1 MEEPMTMIAIKSFH
15 RSPQLAELRV
25 SYKRRKTPDGKQLRM
40 PWMLTSSQSAEKYLH
55 SVWDPHKLELVEDLY
70 LVCLNGA
77 QEALG
82 WVRVSSGGFDRAVV
96 DPRMIFG
103 IALQAASSA
112 IVVAHNHPSGEVLPS
127 DEDLDVTR
135 KLAAAGQMLNVPLLD
150 HIILTKNAAFSF
162 ADAGLL

>member
-1 MEEPMTMIAIKSFH
+1 MIAIKSFH
-15 RSPQLAELRV
+15 RSPQLAELKV

-40 PWMLTSSQSAEKYLH
+40 PWLLTSSQSAEAYLR

-77 QEALG
+77 HEVLG
-82 WVRVSSGGFDRAVV
+82 WVRVSSGGFDRTIV

-112 IVVAHNHPSGEVLPS
+112 IVVAHNHPSGELVPS
-127 DEDLDVTR
+127 DEDRDVTR
-135 KLAAAGQMLNVPLLD
+135 KLAAAGQMINVTLLD
-150 HIILTKNAAFSF
+150 HIILTKHAAFSF

>member
-1 MEEPMTMIAIKSFH
+1 MIAIKSFH

-25 SYKRRKTPDGKQLRM
+25 SYRRRKTPDGKQLRM
-40 PWMLTSSQSAEKYLH
+40 PWMLTNSQSAEAYLR

-77 QEALG
+77 HEALG
-82 WVRVSSGGFDRAVV
+82 WVRVSSGGFDRTMV
-96 DPRMIFG
+96 DVRLIFG

-112 IVVAHNHPSGEVLPS
+112 ILVAHNHPSGALAPS
-127 DEDLDVTR
+127 DEDRQMTQ
-135 KLAAAGQMLNVPLLD
+135 KLAAAGQMLGLPLLD
-150 HIILTKNAAFSF
+150 HIILSKHAAFSF